1 MSKAFYDYIEEN
13 KLEFSAEV
21 NGEQKAIRQLTGYYT
36 MEETYAATVVY
47 DASLMEYYRK
57 LH

>member
-1 MSKAFYDYIEEN
+1 MIIIEEN

-47 DASLMEYYRK
+47 DASPDEVSTANYIK
-57 LH
+57 